1 MTINELCNKV
11 DFEKLSQ
18 FTDREVKGVFAS
30 DMISDVMA
38 GANSGDLWLTVQTHK
53 SIVPAANLVDVAAIV
68 ITSGKKPPEDTIE
81 LANKHDIAILATD
94 APTFEIAGQLYSL
107 LK

>member
-1 MTINELCNKV
+1 MTVNELANKIGLQ
-11 DFEKLSQ
+11 KLSQ
-18 FTDREVKGVFAS
+18 FSDREVNGVFVS

-38 GANSGDLWLTVQTHK
+38 GAKSGDLWLTVQTHK

-68 ITSGKKPPEDTIE
+68 ITGGKKPPEDTIE

-94 APTFEIAGQLYSL
+94 SPTFEIAGQLYSL